1 MKKILLTL
9 PVLLVFISSN
19 CEKEYQDFIIENNS
33 DESIVISYG
42 FSSHYKDETYL
53 LVHPEAETTNEYKN
67 YLRRRRVPP
76 HSSKNMGES
85 LGERMINS
93 SHSSDTMYLCFIYQA
108 DIETLLSNIDIGG
121 VTLLR
126 AGAKNYK
133 NVIVV
138 CDREDYNLDFDN
150 VDEITRQ
157 KLALKVF
164 NKTSKYDFTIKY
176 TQLSY

>member
-53 LVHPEAETTNEYKN
+53 LVHPEAATTNEYKN

-108 DIETLLSNIDIGG
+108 DIETLSLEECQARFPQIIPCEYQLTQQDMINHNWTFSFPPTEDMRDI
-121 VTLLR
+121 
-126 AGAKNYK
+126 KM
-133 NVIVV
+133 IPPFDEVV
-138 CDREDYNLDFDN
+138 ENARK
-150 VDEITRQ
+150 R
-157 KLALKVF
+157 
-164 NKTSKYDFTIKY
+164 
-176 TQLSY
+176 